1 MIYQLSFNKKSIIQV
16 AITLIS
22 YTKFVYI
29 WPCLNSL
36 SITLFWK
43 QGVIYTKIPILMPC
57 QRRNLVFL
65 LYFTLYYVCSYIC
78 SYVPWRLLLL
88 LVIIISCLL
97 FLSSCCLS
105 SSALLSFS
113 QGFLQA
119 PKFPTSSGG
128 KLLRCH
134 SSSERES
141 SLWRGRVGCHTAQ
154 NGKEKIKWKRR
165 KTRKGAAVDTL
176 ALPCT

>member
-1 MIYQLSFNKKSIIQV
+1 MKQKYSPSGNSYFLGKWLLIYQLSFNKKSIIQV

-43 QGVIYTKIPILMPC
+43 QWVIYTKIPILMPC

-78 SYVPWRLLLL
+78 FYLPWRLLLL

-97 FLSSCCLS
+97 FLSSSCLS

-134 SSSERES
+134 SCLRERVHYGEEGS
-141 SLWRGRVGCHTAQ
+141 AVTQPRM
-154 NGKEKIKWKRR
+154 ERR
-165 KTRKGAAVDTL
+165 R
-176 ALPCT
+176 